1 MNNKKSPKVPKGG
14 EKSSSKVAE
23 YFRND
28 KFYCDDCNYSTH
40 KTSNF
45 KKHFNS
51 NKHKKVNKVIYN
63 PASFFPSFPPEFPK
77 VARMQWVCEI
87 CDKSFN
93 SKSPY
98 YRHKNKC
105 EKSSSKVAKL
115 GKIQKSEPVLKIKE
129 DYLKLLA
136 EKKEAELEKE
146 KANTRA
152 DKAEKE
158 NMKLEIK
165 YLKKTVDILQTNVG
179 KPGTSNSHN
188 NTTNS
193 HNTNHIS
200 INMYL
205 SEHCQ
210 DAMNLDD
217 FVNKIKF
224 KLKDV
229 FDGNLPIENPVQ
241 KVFIQKLE
249 DLDPTKRPVHCT
261 DTRRGKFM
269 VNDKNEG
276 WIEDTGAKIA
286 AGVKR
291 VQSKAFVDA
300 FQAFDAEYKPPH
312 PGKIQD
318 KKDSI
323 VNPIRNNVTQK
334 GTNKIIKE
342 VANAMNIKDAISQLE
357 KEPKSKDDL

>member
-1 MNNKKSPKVPKGG
+1 MSKKVTPQAQKVTPCNAQ
-14 EKSSSKVAE
+14 KVTPCNAHLGNPTE
-23 YFRND
+23 RRDRKKKYDCN
-28 KFYCDDCNYSTH
+28 YCNYST
-40 KTSNF
+40 KIISNY
-45 KKHFNS
+45 KKH
-51 NKHKKVNKVIYN
+51 
-63 PASFFPSFPPEFPK
+63 
-77 VARMQWVCEI
+77 C
-87 CDKSFN
+87 N
-93 SKSPY
+93 SKK
-98 YRHKNKC
+98 HLK
-105 EKSSSKVAKL
+105 KSSQMDK
-115 GKIQKSEPVLKIKE
+115 KSSQMDKKSSHYLKILQENVELKE
-129 DYLKLLA
+129 QLKDQRIQHLEETVVIL
-136 EKKEAELEKE
+136 KEH
-146 KANTRA
+146 
-152 DKAEKE
+152 
-158 NMKLEIK
+158 
-165 YLKKTVDILQTNVG
+165 VG